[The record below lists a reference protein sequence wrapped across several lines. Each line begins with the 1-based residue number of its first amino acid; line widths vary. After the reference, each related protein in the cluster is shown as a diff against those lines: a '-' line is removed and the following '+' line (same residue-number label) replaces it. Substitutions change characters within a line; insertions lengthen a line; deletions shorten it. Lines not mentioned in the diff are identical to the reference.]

1 MRRLLPLVLCAG
13 LGAGLA
19 ACADEAPVTTATLA
33 RPSTVPAA
41 AAPTALP
48 APTGLPAT
56 TVPPTTLPPTTPAP
70 TTVPTTVPTTPAPT
84 TIPKVVP
91 GRVVLVGD
99 SVMAALDPNY
109 TDAAREVLGAAGW
122 KVDID
127 AAVNRSTIQGGSVV
141 AGLHPGAGDTVVLML
156 GHNDAGSTKVFGPR
170 VETVLAQLA
179 GVQRVYWL
187 TMREPRYAEAN
198 AVLAAAQAT
207 HPNLHLIP
215 WAASIQPGWTAK
227 DGLHLN
233 GSGRHRHGP
242 AHPASHQL
250 TARRPRSPAGAGS
263 GARGGAG
270 VPEPAPPAR
279 GCPVGV
285 SREAAPSGRTS
296 WRPVGGGRSARGG
309 ASG

>member
-19 ACADEAPVTTATLA
+19 ACAEEAPVTTATLA
-33 RPSTVPAA
+33 RPSTVPARDVDGSR
-41 AAPTALP
+41 PRPSP
-48 APTGLPAT
+48 A
-56 TVPPTTLPPTTPAP
+56 TTLPPTTPADHAGSDHAC
-70 TTVPTTVPTTPAPT
+70 PTTVPTTPAPT

-127 AAVNRSTIQGGSVV
+127 AEVNRSTDPGRQRGGRV
-141 AGLHPGAGDTVVLML
+141 AAGAGDTVVLML
-156 GHNDAGSTKVFGPR
+156 GHNDAGSAKVFGPR
-170 VETVLAQLA
+170 VEAVLAQLA
-179 GVQRVYWL
+179 GVERVYWL

-198 AVLAAAQAT
+198 GVLAAAQAT
-207 HPNLHLIP
+207 HPNLHIIP

-233 GSGRHRHGP
+233 GSGATGM
-242 AHPASHQL
+242 AQL
-250 TARRPRSPAGAGS
+250 ILQAIS
-263 GARGGAG
+263 
-270 VPEPAPPAR
+270 
-279 GCPVGV
+279 
-285 SREAAPSGRTS
+285 
-296 WRPVGGGRSARGG
+296 
-309 ASG
+309 

>member
-1 MRRLLPLVLCAG
+1 VLCAG
-13 LGAGLA
+13 LGAGVA
-19 ACADEAPVTTATLA
+19 ACADEVPITTATLA
-33 RPSTVPAA
+33 RPST
-41 AAPTALP
+41 TLP
-48 APTGLPAT
+48 AAT
-56 TVPPTTLPPTTPAP
+56 TVAATAPTTLAATTLPPTTLPPTTPA
-70 TTVPTTVPTTPAPT
+70 PTTVPTTPAPT

-127 AAVNRSTIQGGSVV
+127 AAVNRSTIQGGNVV
-141 AGLHPGAGDTVVLML
+141 AGLHPAAGDTVVLML

-170 VETVLAQLA
+170 VEAVLARLA

-198 AVLAAAQAT
+198 GVLAAAQAT

-233 GSGRHRHGP
+233 GSGATGM
-242 AHPASHQL
+242 AQL
-250 TARRPRSPAGAGS
+250 ILQAIS
-263 GARGGAG
+263 
-270 VPEPAPPAR
+270 
-279 GCPVGV
+279 
-285 SREAAPSGRTS
+285 
-296 WRPVGGGRSARGG
+296 
-309 ASG
+309 